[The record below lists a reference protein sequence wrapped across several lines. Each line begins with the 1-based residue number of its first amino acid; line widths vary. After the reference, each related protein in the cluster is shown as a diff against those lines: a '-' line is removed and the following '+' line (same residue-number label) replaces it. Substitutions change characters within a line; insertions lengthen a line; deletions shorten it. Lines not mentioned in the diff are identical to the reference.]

1 MKEKLREWGKKEKVH
16 ERRNGKNKP
25 EKTHP
30 KHKKIVNVF
39 EAMKSLCFSI
49 KNNQARAVLPRLQP
63 RTVCSGW
70 LRNAG
75 ALPTK
80 ILQADLW
87 AVSEPVPVRRISGR
101 RKSERLVNKIVI
113 EIIYE
118 FYKSI
123 NHIRVVSLG
132 GLWYSERFDNLK
144 FLKNLYTISFLK

>member
-1 MKEKLREWGKKEKVH
+1 
-16 ERRNGKNKP
+16 
-25 EKTHP
+25 
-30 KHKKIVNVF
+30 
-39 EAMKSLCFSI
+39 MKSLCFSI

-132 GLWYSERFDNLK
+132 GLWYSERFYNLK
-144 FLKNLYTISFLK
+144 FKKICIRYLFWNKYGTLIFVLSAWKSDFFYLSRSWRHTRLKIQNRLKSVRHP

>member
-1 MKEKLREWGKKEKVH
+1 MKEKLRKLGKKEKVH

-80 ILQADLW
+80 ILQADL
-87 AVSEPVPVRRISGR
+87 
-101 RKSERLVNKIVI
+101 
-113 EIIYE
+113 
-118 FYKSI
+118 
-123 NHIRVVSLG
+123 
-132 GLWYSERFDNLK
+132 
-144 FLKNLYTISFLK
+144 